1 MSFEARRVEI
11 VTKMKIIRLVIDFI
25 TKSIF
30 ME

>member
-25 TKSIF
+25 TNSIF